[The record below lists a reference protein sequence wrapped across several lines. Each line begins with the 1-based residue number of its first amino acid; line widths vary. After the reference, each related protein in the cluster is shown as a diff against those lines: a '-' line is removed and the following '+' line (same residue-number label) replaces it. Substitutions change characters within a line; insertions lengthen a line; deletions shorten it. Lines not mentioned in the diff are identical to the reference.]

1 MWTSVSW
8 TRSEIQTTPDNQQK
22 HIPTKPLRNLFSYVT
37 LFRISLFFS
46 KFFFWT
52 TGHPKPTSEAS
63 VAWVSW
69 AWYAQSCGIYDFF
82 FVENQ
87 RFLTSTKNCHQS
99 GKIPQWLDIKCPKI
113 STFKKKNTQNA
124 SLKIPK
130 TPWIGW
136 IMDRWSSSN
145 ISSNLPVK
153 APTYRSGGCWWY
165 GLTAIF
171 GNIWEAS
178 ISGAWHIFIYIE

>member
-22 HIPTKPLRNLFSYVT
+22 HIPTKPLRNLFSYVP
-37 LFRISLFFS
+37 LFPNFTVFFS

-69 AWYAQSCGIYDFF
+69 AWYAQSCGI
-82 FVENQ
+82 
-87 RFLTSTKNCHQS
+87 NCHQS

-113 STFKKKNTQNA
+113 STFKKKQKKCQLEDPEN
-124 SLKIPK
+124 SLD
-130 TPWIGW
+130 W
-136 IMDRWSSSN
+136 MDRWSSSN
-145 ISSNLPVK
+145 ISSNLPLK

>member
-69 AWYAQSCGIYDFF
+69 AWYAQSCGIMNVSSWKTNGFWPRQKTVTK
-82 FVENQ
+82 VEKSPND
-87 RFLTSTKNCHQS
+87 LTSNVQRYQRS
-99 GKIPQWLDIKCPKI
+99 
-113 STFKKKNTQNA
+113 KKNTKCQLEDPEN
-124 SLKIPK
+124 SLD
-130 TPWIGW
+130 W
-136 IMDRWSSSN
+136 MDRWSSSN
-145 ISSNLPVK
+145 ISSNLPLK